1 METEIKTYSESEK
14 RMLYKIAFGKEFDD
28 INRKQPP
35 LPIDLAVKIALHKI
49 EKDLTLTKLNKA
61 VKSGKKL

>member
-28 INRKQPP
+28 PNRKMSA
-35 LPIDLAVKIALHKI
+35 LPIDFAVKIALNKI
-49 EKDLTLTKLNKA
+49 QKDLTLTRLNK
-61 VKSGKKL
+61 KI

>member
-28 INRKQPP
+28 INRKLSA

-49 EKDLTLTKLNKA
+49 QKDLTLTRLNK
-61 VKSGKKL
+61 KI

>member
-1 METEIKTYSESEK
+1 MKTEIKTYSESEK

-28 INRKQPP
+28 PNRKQLP

-49 EKDLTLTKLNKA
+49 QKDLN
-61 VKSGKKL
+61 